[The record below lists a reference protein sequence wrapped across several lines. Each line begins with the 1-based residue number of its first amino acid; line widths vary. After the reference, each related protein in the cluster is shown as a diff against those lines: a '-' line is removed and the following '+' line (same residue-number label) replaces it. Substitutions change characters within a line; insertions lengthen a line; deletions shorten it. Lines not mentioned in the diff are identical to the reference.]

1 MNTDLA
7 AQRALDRL
15 AAAGFTKLTKV
26 EKTLAACWLFD
37 AGVSNSGFARYY
49 AGKKGDLAFFVPTAL
64 QAIGARKLAPIAAEA
79 NALFGPDGPS
89 PDREVRRRQLA
100 ALPIHARQLFTQL
113 EARYAAAEQDVDD
126 CMEAYLVRADVR
138 RRAGTHTS
146 TPEPA

>member
-7 AQRALDRL
+7 AQSAIDRL
-15 AAAGFTKLTKV
+15 AEVGFAKLTKA

-49 AGKKGDLAFFVPTAL
+49 AGKKGDLAFYVPTAL
-64 QAIGARKLAPIAAEA
+64 KAIGARQLVPIAAEA

-100 ALPIHARQLFTQL
+100 ALPVFARLVFTQL

-126 CMEAYLVRADVR
+126 CMEAYLGRADVR
-138 RRAGTHTS
+138 RRAGAHTS
-146 TPEPA
+146 TPGPA